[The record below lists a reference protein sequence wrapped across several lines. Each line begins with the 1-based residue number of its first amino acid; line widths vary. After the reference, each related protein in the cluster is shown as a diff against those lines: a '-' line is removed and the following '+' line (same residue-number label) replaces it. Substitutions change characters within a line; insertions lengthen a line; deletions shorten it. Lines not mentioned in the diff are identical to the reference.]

1 MKMKGLPRGLDAVLG
16 LAVLLW
22 WAPAGVQA
30 AEFTLRAGH
39 DQPPKSMYDEGDQFL
54 AREIAKRTDGRVQ
67 IQVFPA
73 AQLGQEVA
81 MVEGL
86 RLGSIDIATAH
97 VANAATVVPELALF
111 SVSYLFKDRDHF
123 ERFVNDPETFAKIS
137 QLIERRNLGIRLLA
151 FYSAGVRNVY
161 ERVRPVKTPDDM
173 HGLRLRVMN
182 NPVEAKIWKT
192 FGAIP
197 TPMNF
202 GEVYSAL
209 QSGVI
214 DGAENS
220 PSVVESNKH
229 YEPAPYL
236 ILTEHQR
243 SLALLLMSD
252 KTYNKLPADL
262 RKIIFDTAKEAG
274 AYERKRDAE
283 LNVEA
288 IEKMKARGAK
298 IIVPE
303 REKFAALIKP
313 IQDEVAKDLKVE
325 DILTLIRKDA
335 K

>member
-1 MKMKGLPRGLDAVLG
+1 MKRHWLGRGTGVVLG

-22 WAPAGVQA
+22 WGSTGVDA
-30 AEFTLRAGH
+30 AEFTIRAGH
-39 DQPPKSMYDEGDQFL
+39 GLQPKSEYDEGHQFL
-54 AREIAKRTDGRVQ
+54 AREVANRTNGRVQ

-151 FYSAGVRNVY
+151 FYSAGVRNIY
-161 ERVRPVKTPDDM
+161 ERVRPVKSPEDLR
-173 HGLRLRVMN
+173 GLRLRVMN
-182 NPVEAKIWKT
+182 NPVEVKIWKT

-202 GEVYSAL
+202 GEIYNAL
-209 QSGVI
+209 QTGVV

-229 YEPAPYL
+229 YESAPYL

-243 SLALLLMSD
+243 SLTLLMMGD

-262 RKIIFDTAKEAG
+262 RKVIFDTAKEAG

-283 LNVEA
+283 LNLEA

-313 IQDEVAKDLKVE
+313 IQDEVAKELKVE
-325 DILTLIRKDA
+325 DILALIRKDA